1 VVSKPE
7 GKIPLERYRL
17 GWNINIKID
26 TKEIGLEGV
35 DWTYLAWDIPHWW
48 TVMDMLMNLQVP

>member
-7 GKIPLERYRL
+7 VKIPLERYRL

-26 TKEIGLEGV
+26 IKEIGLEGV
-35 DWTYLAWDIPHWW
+35 DWTYLA
-48 TVMDMLMNLQVP
+48 